1 MKTIGLT
8 LLAAGLLCFTASPQ
22 EKSATKKKSADAGM
36 SMPKPAAEM
45 KELRALVGTWSSD
58 ETFEPSPFMPGG
70 TATGTNTV
78 RLGPG
83 GFTVLM
89 EQRSKSATM
98 GSFAGHGVLTWD
110 PNEKAYKTVW
120 ADSMTPG
127 VTVDTGHKEGDNIV
141 YTGEITMGGKKIA
154 TKTVIADRTPTS
166 YTLTGYANDG
176 SGEKKTMT
184 IKFTKKE
191 PEATPVKK

>member
-89 EQRSKSATM
+89 DQRSKSTM
-98 GSFAGHGVLTWD
+98 GPFVGHGVLTWD

-141 YTGEITMGGKKIA
+141 YTGEMTMGGKKIA
-154 TKTVIADRTPTS
+154 TKTVISDRTPTS

-191 PEATPVKK
+191 PEATPAKK